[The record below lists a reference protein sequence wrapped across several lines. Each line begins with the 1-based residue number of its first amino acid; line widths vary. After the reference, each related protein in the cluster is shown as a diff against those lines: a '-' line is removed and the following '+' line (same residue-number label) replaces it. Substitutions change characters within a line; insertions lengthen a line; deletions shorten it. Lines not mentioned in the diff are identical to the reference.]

1 MNAIRQR
8 VRASLILMI
17 RKLGLY
23 EQAFALMRRRV
34 KTLDMDALSPRAQKI
49 YFDLQNLHNQDMH

>member
-8 VRASLILMI
+8 LRAYLILII

-23 EQAFALMRRRV
+23 EQVFALMRRRV
-34 KTLDMDALSPRAQKI
+34 RALDMETLSPRAQQI
-49 YFDLQNLHNQDMH
+49 YRDLQKLRNQDVL

>member
-1 MNAIRQR
+1 MNAIKERL
-8 VRASLILMI
+8 RAYIILII
-17 RKLGLY
+17 HKLGLY
-23 EQAFALMRRRV
+23 EQVFALMRRRV

>member
-8 VRASLILMI
+8 SRAYLILII

-23 EQAFALMRRRV
+23 EQVFALMRRRV
-34 KTLDMDALSPRAQKI
+34 RTLDMETLSPRAQQI
-49 YFDLQNLHNQDMH
+49 YRDLQKLRNQDVL

>member
-8 VRASLILMI
+8 SRAYLILII

-23 EQAFALMRRRV
+23 EQVFALMRRRV
-34 KTLDMDALSPRAQKI
+34 RTLDMETLSPRAQQI
-49 YFDLQNLHNQDMH
+49 YRDLQKLRNQDAL

>member
-8 VRASLILMI
+8 LRAYLILII

-23 EQAFALMRRRV
+23 EQVFALMRRRV
-34 KTLDMDALSPRAQKI
+34 RTLDMETLSPRAEQI
-49 YFDLQNLHNQDMH
+49 YRDLQKLRNQDVL

>member
-8 VRASLILMI
+8 LRAYLILII

-23 EQAFALMRRRV
+23 EQVFALMRRRV
-34 KTLDMDALSPRAQKI
+34 RTLDMETLSPRAQQI
-49 YFDLQNLHNQDMH
+49 YRDLQKLRNQDAL

>member
-1 MNAIRQR
+1 MNAIKQR
-8 VRASLILMI
+8 LRAYIILII

-23 EQAFALMRRRV
+23 EQVFALMRRRV

-49 YFDLQNLHNQDMH
+49 YLDLQNLHNQDMH

>member
-1 MNAIRQR
+1 MNAIKQR
-8 VRASLILMI
+8 LRAYIILII

-23 EQAFALMRRRV
+23 EQVFALMRRRV

-49 YFDLQNLHNQDMH
+49 YFDLKNLHNQDMR